1 MGRTWALPPST
12 VLSPAAIRAGLR
24 HPSLLPG
31 LGDRAWPH
39 RTFPGVGAQVRFGT
53 FLFYFHIYKL
63 KQPFSEREGRG
74 CLEEK
79 LGSWALHRV
88 GHLGLFNWE
97 TVPYLKG
104 PHDQMASGG
113 RGLLLGAWEMR
124 YLRLPLSRVLLL
136 VNLVIQLRVWD
147 DRIIRKGSVQWL
159 ALC

>member
-1 MGRTWALPPST
+1 MGLASLHGPVTSSHPCRPAPPITAARPRGPCMATQNPPWSWST
-12 VLSPAAIRAGLR
+12 G
-24 HPSLLPG
+24 
-31 LGDRAWPH
+31 
-39 RTFPGVGAQVRFGT
+39 QVWHM

-104 PHDQMASGG
+104 PHGQMASGG

-147 DRIIRKGSVQWL
+147 DRIIRKGSVQW
-159 ALC
+159 